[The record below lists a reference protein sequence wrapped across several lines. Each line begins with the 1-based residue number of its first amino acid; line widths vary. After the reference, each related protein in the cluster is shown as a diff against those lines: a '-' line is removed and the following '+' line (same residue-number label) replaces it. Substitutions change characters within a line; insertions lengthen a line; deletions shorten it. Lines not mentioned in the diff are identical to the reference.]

1 MTEVATQEITTARQ
15 RSARYIT
22 LVTFALTSLI
32 ALATFFL
39 VPSADKTPIDDFMM
53 PFIAAASGVS
63 YLLALRGRTEP
74 AIYTLLLS
82 IGIVC
87 AAYPFAAD
95 NVGWQT
101 AIGMLLITTTIAN
114 SALPEKS
121 AGRISAA
128 AFGFAIAIILIE
140 LFFTGVVSNP
150 ITNSSIITV
159 VALAAVYLGII
170 LYRFRHFGLR
180 TKFVTIFILLSIIT
194 VGVTAVSVSALM
206 LRQLNE
212 KIEQQMTG
220 ISSLTAAS
228 VSGALT
234 AQIQLTQ
241 ALALDEYIQLS
252 LEDRKTT
259 GGTTKLMRL
268 DEEWR
273 AADAADN
280 DNASVV
286 KSVLENKA
294 SAHLREFVSLYPAH
308 VEILLTDI
316 YGANVAATR
325 RSDDYYQADEEW
337 WQYAYSS
344 GGIYL
349 SQPELD
355 KDSGLVS
362 LQIAVPVINDSGSV
376 IGVIHSTLDL
386 RILIPSLE
394 LGRLG
399 KTGETEI
406 YMPGQQELVLFDND
420 GAPALRIEHL
430 EKDLPLMLEG
440 QPGAAFLNAAHDGA
454 PVMIGIA
461 PVNAPGVESPAI
473 RDAVQRLNWITAALQ
488 DREEA
493 LQAVADT
500 SRTAQL
506 IGLASI
512 ILASLFAVGF
522 TQFLTRP
529 ILQLT
534 QAAEEIS
541 KGNLE
546 ASARV
551 ESADEVGALAVS
563 FNRMTGQLA
572 DTLATLEKR
581 IAERTADLELARH
594 QTESR
599 ASQLLA
605 IGEIS
610 KIINAQ
616 QELDILLPLIARL
629 VSDSF
634 GFYHTGIFLVDEA
647 RQFAILHAT
656 NSPGGQAMLKRGHK
670 LKVGESGIVGH
681 VARSGAPRIAL
692 DVGSDPVFFNNPDL
706 PATRSE
712 LALPL
717 IFRDRII
724 GVLDAQSERPGA
736 FTDEDVNILKI
747 LSDQIAI
754 AIENT
759 RLLEQTQQ
767 ALREVQSLYQTNLQE
782 GWRNYAL
789 GGEMVGY
796 QQSLAGGN
804 KLTRPLSAD
813 EINQAMYRGETL
825 LFHADGKTS
834 EPTLVVP
841 IKLREQIIGVMRIKA
856 PTHDRQ
862 WSASEIDLTETVAE
876 RLSLALENARL
887 LQESQ
892 RQAVKEQTISEI
904 TGKIG
909 SSINL
914 ENVLL
919 TAVEELGRAIP
930 GSEVTV
936 KLKQDTQ
943 HEHDGSR

>member
-1 MTEVATQEITTARQ
+1 MTEVATQEITAARK
-15 RSARYIT
+15 RSASHIT

-32 ALATFFL
+32 ALATLFL
-39 VPSADKTPIDDFMM
+39 VPAADKTPIDDFAM

-63 YLLALRGRTEP
+63 YLLTLRGRHVP
-74 AIYTLLLS
+74 AIYILLLS

-95 NVGWQT
+95 NIGWQT

-121 AGRISAA
+121 AGRISTA
-128 AFGFAIAIILIE
+128 AFGFAIAIVLIE
-140 LFFTGVVSNP
+140 LFFTGAVSNP
-150 ITNSSIITV
+150 VTTPSVIAI
-159 VALAAVYLGII
+159 VALAAVYLGLI

-180 TKFVTIFILLSIIT
+180 TKFVTIFILLSVIT
-194 VGVTAVSVSALM
+194 VGATAVSVSALV

-212 KIEQQMTG
+212 KIEQQVTG
-220 ISSLTAAS
+220 ISTLTATS
-228 VSGALT
+228 ISNVLT
-234 AQIQLTQ
+234 TQIQLTQ
-241 ALALDEYIQLS
+241 ALALDEFIQLS
-252 LEDRKTT
+252 LEGRDATNDTT
-259 GGTTKLMRL
+259 TLMRL

-273 AADAADN
+273 AADAAN
-280 DNASVV
+280 DNGAPVV
-286 KSVLENKA
+286 KSVLENEA
-294 SAHLREFVSLYPAH
+294 SVHLREFALLYPTH
-308 VEILLTDI
+308 VEISLTDI
-316 YGANVAATR
+316 YGATVAATSR
-325 RSDDYYQADEEW
+325 TDDYYQADEEW
-337 WQYAYSS
+337 WQYAYS
-344 GGIYL
+344 GGNGGTYV
-349 SQPELD
+349 SQPAFDE
-355 KDSGLVS
+355 DSGVVS
-362 LQIAVPVINDSGSV
+362 LQIAVPVINDDGSV
-376 IGVIHSTLDL
+376 VGIVNSTLDL
-386 RILIPSLE
+386 RILVPSLE

-399 KTGETEI
+399 KTGEIEI
-406 YMPGQQELVLFDND
+406 YMPGKLELALFEKD
-420 GAPALRIEHL
+420 GAPALHIEPM
-430 EKDLPLMLEG
+430 EEDLSLVLEG
-440 QPGAAFLNAAHDGA
+440 QTGIAFLNAAHEGV
-454 PVMIGIA
+454 PVMIGIT
-461 PVNAPGVESPAI
+461 PVNATDAEDPAT
-473 RDAVQRLNWITAALQ
+473 RDAVQRLNWTIVALQ

-493 LQAVADT
+493 LQAVSET
-500 SRTAQL
+500 SRIAQL
-506 IGLASI
+506 VGLASI

-529 ILQLT
+529 IFQLT

-546 ASARV
+546 ASAPV

-572 DTLATLEKR
+572 DTLANLEKR
-581 IAERTADLELARH
+581 IAERTTDLELARR
-594 QTESR
+594 QTEFR

-610 KIINAQ
+610 KIINTQ
-616 QELDILLPLIARL
+616 QELNILLPLITRL

-647 RQFAILHAT
+647 RQFAVLLAA
-656 NSPGGQAMLKRGHK
+656 NSLGGQAMLRRGHK
-670 LKVGESGIVGH
+670 LKVGESGIVGY
-681 VARSGAPRIAL
+681 VARAGTPRTAL
-692 DVGSDPVFFNNPDL
+692 DVGADPVFFNNPDL
-706 PATRSE
+706 PTTRSE

-717 IFRDRII
+717 IFRDQII

-747 LSDQIAI
+747 LADQIAI
-754 AIENT
+754 SIENT

-767 ALREVQSLYQTNLQE
+767 ALREVQSLYQTNLQK
-782 GWRNYAL
+782 GWQNYAP
-789 GGEMVGY
+789 GDEMVGY
-796 QQSLAGGN
+796 QQSLTGGN

-813 EINQAMYRGETL
+813 ELNQAMYRGETL
-825 LFHADGKTS
+825 IFHADGKTS

-862 WSASEIDLTETVAE
+862 WSASEISLTETVAE

-887 LQESQ
+887 LQDSQ
-892 RQAVKEQTISEI
+892 RQAVKEQAISEI

-919 TAVEELGRAIP
+919 TAVEELGRTIP
-930 GSEVTV
+930 GSEVTI
-936 KLKQDTQ
+936 KLKQDNQ
-943 HEHDGSR
+943 HDGSK